1 VDEKMPSIETN
12 FGIFHI
18 LSFLH
23 VMDDQV
29 LNEDQL
35 VSDSNCNI
43 LQINDAQEIMQELTS
58 NGSFT
63 FTVGVYTIRAV
74 HK

>member
-1 VDEKMPSIETN
+1 MAIFIMAFLYEPVYKLYGHGWMKNGWKMPSIETN

-29 LNEDQL
+29 LNEHHL
-35 VSDSNCNI
+35 VSDSSCNI
-43 LQINDAQEIMQELTS
+43 LQINDAQ
-58 NGSFT
+58 
-63 FTVGVYTIRAV
+63 
-74 HK
+74 